1 MSNDNINEQQPKQ
14 AGQVGGFV
22 PASYQGG
29 HRSSIGGARQGATHG
44 DARQRPTRAGASQ
57 YSRYSN
63 SYQNR
68 RPQGGGPSNKAKI
81 IIALII
87 VAALIALG
95 VFIFKEVQKGQR
107 NAEMHGNVTQG
118 EMAAI
123 DNELTGMTKFDE
135 PFTVLLLG
143 SDARSDDPDMGART
157 DTIVLVRVD
166 PLQNIIS
173 MASIPRD
180 TMINIP
186 GYGTNKFNAAYT
198 YGGPSGTIAAVKELT
213 GVNIDHYAEVNFEGL
228 VGVIDAMGGIDV
240 YVDEEIDDIDA
251 GDIYIPEGVQHLD
264 GAAALVFS
272 RSRAYADGD
281 FTRVSNQRKVLE
293 AIIRKGLQA
302 PATELYGII
311 QESTEF
317 LTTDTAMDV
326 DFIYSL
332 ADQIRHNNDYPV
344 TLYSATIPA
353 TTEIIEDVSYVIAD
367 EVGVQEMMR
376 ALMAGEDFTGEGG
389 VVLGEEGVAGEA
401 AAHAEEEASSSASA
415 DASSASSTG
424 QIGDGFVDEDGDG
437 IDDRLGNDF
446 IDADGD
452 GYDDRLGNNVA
463 NATPRV
469 R

>member
-1 MSNDNINEQQPKQ
+1 MSNDNINEEKPRR
-14 AGQVGGFV
+14 AGGFV
-22 PASYQGG
+22 PASYQSSR
-29 HRSSIGGARQGATHG
+29 RSSRNDARQGSG
-44 DARQRPTRAGASQ
+44 YNGAGASQ

-63 SYQNR
+63 NYQNR
-68 RPQGGGPSNKAKI
+68 RPQGGGGPSKPVVI
-81 IIALII
+81 VIAVVV
-87 VAALIALG
+87 VAALVALG
-95 VFIFKEVQKGQR
+95 AFIFKEVQKGQR
-107 NAEMHGNVTQG
+107 NAEMHGNVTQE
-118 EMAAI
+118 EMDSI
-123 DNELTGMTKFDE
+123 DKELTGMTKFDE

-143 SDARSDDPDMGART
+143 SDERSDDPDMGART

-166 PLQNIIS
+166 PLHNIIS

-180 TMINIP
+180 TMVEIP
-186 GYGTNKFNAAYT
+186 GYGTNKFNATYT
-198 YGGPSGTIAAVKELT
+198 YGGPSGVIAAVKDLC
-213 GVNIDHYAEVNFEGL
+213 GVDIDHYAEVNFEGL

-302 PATELYGII
+302 PATELYGIV
-311 QESTEF
+311 QSSTEF
-317 LTTDTAMDV
+317 LTTDSAMDV

-353 TTEIIEDVSYVIAD
+353 DIGYIEDVSYVIAD
-367 EVGVQEMMR
+367 EAGVQEMMR
-376 ALMAGEDFTGEGG
+376 AFMAGEDFTGEGG
-389 VVLGEEGVAGEA
+389 VVLGDEGVAGEK
-401 AAHAEEEASSSASA
+401 AAHAEDEASGSNSAQSGSSSQGGG
-415 DASSASSTG
+415 SNST
-424 QIGDGFVDEDGDG
+424 IGEGFVDKDGDG

-446 IDADGD
+446 IDVDGD
-452 GYDDRLGNNVA
+452 GYDDRLGDNVA
-463 NATPRV
+463 NATRRV
-469 R
+469 